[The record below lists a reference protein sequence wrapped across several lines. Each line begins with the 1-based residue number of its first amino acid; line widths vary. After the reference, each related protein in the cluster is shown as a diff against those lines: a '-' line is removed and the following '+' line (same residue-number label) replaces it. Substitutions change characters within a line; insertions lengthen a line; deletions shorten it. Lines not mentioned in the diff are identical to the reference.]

1 MPIRR
6 VATGTT
12 TDGRSVVAF
21 DELLN
26 PVTVSALPGYSWY
39 KLWGFDEPPGDP
51 ADAVVSSGE
60 SHFPPAGGAR
70 FNVFTVP
77 PASTARQPLTAEA
90 QRELDEKL
98 PGRTPRMESDQAGM
112 HRTQSVDLIMVI
124 SGSISLELDDGA
136 VVHLKA
142 GDCLVQNGTR
152 HAWRNNSDQPCT
164 LAIVL
169 LGTGPS
175 A

>member
-1 MPIRR
+1 
-6 VATGTT
+6 
-12 TDGRSVVAF
+12 
-21 DELLN
+21 
-26 PVTVSALPGYSWY
+26 
-39 KLWGFDEPPGDP
+39 
-51 ADAVVSSGE
+51 
-60 SHFPPAGGAR
+60 
-70 FNVFTVP
+70 
-77 PASTARQPLTAEA
+77 
-90 QRELDEKL
+90 
-98 PGRTPRMESDQAGM
+98 MESDQAGM
-112 HRTQSVDLIMVI
+112 HRTPSVDLIIVI
-124 SGSISLELDDGA
+124 SGGISLGLDDGA